1 MPIWRLKSLIN
12 KEFEKNSNLYINSR
26 HLLHLVELKT
36 AEMRFFAYVKTMNAG
51 NGGHGGF
58 IKSNESKF
66 SFFLKKGLHLKK
78 ESGILSK

>member
-36 AEMRFFAYVKTMNAG
+36 AEMRFFCCL
-51 NGGHGGF
+51 GHDCGCKIFVNELTIRTGTHI
-58 IKSNESKF
+58 IKIVTGTCC
-66 SFFLKKGLHLKK
+66 KKA
-78 ESGILSK
+78 I

>member
-36 AEMRFFAYVKTMNAG
+36 AEMRFFAYIKLFFGISLNA
-51 NGGHGGF
+51 
-58 IKSNESKF
+58 SEWRCV
-66 SFFLKKGLHLKK
+66 
-78 ESGILSK
+78 